1 MQKNLKSDIIQIFY
15 FKGVVLKMSTNTK
28 VIDSEVG
35 NGTEVIRTSSMTD
48 EVLIA
53 MLKKCEKKG
62 WEVLSADWN
71 KQEGCYVIKIKK

>member
-1 MQKNLKSDIIQIFY
+1 
-15 FKGVVLKMSTNTK
+15 MSTNTK

-48 EVLIA
+48 EALIA

-62 WEVLSADWN
+62 WKVLSADWD
-71 KQEGCYVIKIKK
+71 KKEGCYVIKIKK

>member
-1 MQKNLKSDIIQIFY
+1 MQKKFKNDIIKIFY
-15 FKGVVLKMSTNTK
+15 FKGVVLKMSSNTM
-28 VIDSEVG
+28 VTDNEVG

-48 EVLIA
+48 EDLII

-62 WEVLSADWN
+62 WKVLSADWN

>member
-35 NGTEVIRTSSMTD
+35 NGTEVIRTSSMTNED
-48 EVLIA
+48 LIV

-62 WEVLSADWN
+62 WKVLSADWN
-71 KQEGCYVIKIKK
+71 KDEGCYVIKIKK